1 MSGTREKENIGRD
14 IGRGIILRTN
24 ARFMVP
30 LILLWGL
37 YVLTHGTS
45 GPGGG
50 FQAGVVLAAG
60 FILYAVVFGLKET
73 LKIFPFRAVLVIAS
87 LGVSI
92 YAWIGVF
99 AIVFGGNFLQYGKIP
114 LAHEAAESAKL
125 GIEMVEIGIGFT
137 VMAIMLSIFYTF
149 VQRGD

>member
-1 MSGTREKENIGRD
+1 MKETR
-14 IGRGIILRTN
+14 RGIILRTN
-24 ARFMVP
+24 AKFMVP
-30 LILLWGL
+30 FILLWGL

-60 FILYAVVFGLKET
+60 FILYAVVFGLQET
-73 LKIFPFRAVLVIAS
+73 QKIFPFRAVLVIAS

-99 AIVFGGNFLQYGKIP
+99 AIIFGGNFLEYGKIP
-114 LAHEAAESAKL
+114 LAHDIAESSKL
-125 GIEMVEIGIGFT
+125 GIEMVEIGIGLT

>member
-1 MSGTREKENIGRD
+1 MRD
-14 IGRGIILRTN
+14 LERSVILRTN
-24 ARFMVP
+24 AKFMVP

-60 FILYAVVFGLKET
+60 FILWAVVFGIGEMLKV
-73 LKIFPFRAVLVIAS
+73 IPFKAVLVIAS

-99 AIVFGGNFLQYGKIP
+99 AMVFGGNFLEYGRIP
-114 LAHEAAESAKL
+114 IAHEAAESAKL
-125 GIEMVEIGIGFT
+125 GIEMVEIGIGLT

-149 VQRGD
+149 VQRSD